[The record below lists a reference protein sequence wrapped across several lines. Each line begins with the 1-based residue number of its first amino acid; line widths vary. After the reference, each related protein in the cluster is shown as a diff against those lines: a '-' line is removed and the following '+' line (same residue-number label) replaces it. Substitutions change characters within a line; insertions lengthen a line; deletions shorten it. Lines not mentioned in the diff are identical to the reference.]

1 MTRHTEVN
9 NANDVCLERA
19 RSFSY
24 ELMDVAETYTGLAIQ
39 YGPQALSLCLYLQQ
53 SLLDEQVGG
62 VDLYGYNDLACTG
75 FMAILNEMPSH
86 EEWLSYVITDNQ

>member
-19 RSFSY
+19 RRFSY

-53 SLLDEQVGG
+53 KS
-62 VDLYGYNDLACTG
+62 AR
-75 FMAILNEMPSH
+75 
-86 EEWLSYVITDNQ
+86 